1 MGYGRFRRPGLGR
14 DQIEGRAI
22 LPWIGQQAFL
32 EKLNHVFGALAR

>member
-1 MGYGRFRRPGLGR
+1 MAFPAPGIGR

-22 LPWIGQQAFL
+22 SPWIGQQAFL